1 MYLIYRVS
9 VTVIEVTE
17 GDIMVVVVDDDTT
30 TIRDVETII
39 ITIRRS
45 DEDNIN
51 SLILFYNF
59 IHTAL
64 TLIIFNDSL
73 IILIF

>member
-9 VTVIEVTE
+9 VTAIEVTE

-30 TIRDVETII
+30 TIRDVETTI

-45 DEDNIN
+45 EEDNIN
-51 SLILFYNF
+51 
-59 IHTAL
+59 
-64 TLIIFNDSL
+64 
-73 IILIF
+73 

>member
-9 VTVIEVTE
+9 VTAIEVTE

-45 DEDNIN
+45 EEDNIN
-51 SLILFYNF
+51 
-59 IHTAL
+59 
-64 TLIIFNDSL
+64 
-73 IILIF
+73 

>member
-45 DEDNIN
+45 EEDNIN
-51 SLILFYNF
+51 
-59 IHTAL
+59 
-64 TLIIFNDSL
+64 
-73 IILIF
+73 

>member
-1 MYLIYRVS
+1 MNSLQSIVKEVPRTKENLWRFMYLIYRVS

-30 TIRDVETII
+30 TIRDVETTI

-51 SLILFYNF
+51 
-59 IHTAL
+59 
-64 TLIIFNDSL
+64 
-73 IILIF
+73 

>member
-30 TIRDVETII
+30 TIRDVETTI

-64 TLIIFNDSL
+64 
-73 IILIF
+73 

>member
-30 TIRDVETII
+30 TIRDVETTI

-51 SLILFYNF
+51 SLILFYTYRINSYNF
-59 IHTAL
+59 
-64 TLIIFNDSL
+64 
-73 IILIF
+73 